1 MKIEILQELKS
12 LGKLGEKEYKKGGS
26 FRPFKYYKYE
36 NGKNIPTY
44 FVGSPGLYVA
54 IVTTLVVVA
63 TFYLIT
69 IKFNIWIWLMYVIIT
84 AFLVRLAVK
93 MDKARQI
100 RSLVY
105 AISSKAVAMLE
116 EYNKSQ
122 NIDYLKNAKE
132 LLYTANNWV
141 EEPVFMKQIDLI
153 DEKLK

>member
-1 MKIEILQELKS
+1 
-12 LGKLGEKEYKKGGS
+12 
-26 FRPFKYYKYE
+26 
-36 NGKNIPTY
+36 
-44 FVGSPGLYVA
+44 
-54 IVTTLVVVA
+54 VV
-63 TFYLIT
+63 
-69 IKFNIWIWLMYVIIT
+69 IT

-122 NIDYLKNAKE
+122 HIDHLKNAKE

-141 EEPVFMKQIDLI
+141 EEPVFIKQIDLI

>member
-1 MKIEILQELKS
+1 
-12 LGKLGEKEYKKGGS
+12 
-26 FRPFKYYKYE
+26 
-36 NGKNIPTY
+36 
-44 FVGSPGLYVA
+44 
-54 IVTTLVVVA
+54 VV
-63 TFYLIT
+63 
-69 IKFNIWIWLMYVIIT
+69 IT

>member
-1 MKIEILQELKS
+1 MEIEILDKLREL
-12 LGKLGEKEYKKGGS
+12 GRLGEKEYKKGSS

-36 NGKNIPTY
+36 DGKNIPTY

-69 IKFNIWIWLMYVIIT
+69 IKFNIWIWLLYVIFT
-84 AFLVRLAVK
+84 AFFVRIAVK

-105 AISSKAVAMLE
+105 AISNKVVIILE
-116 EYNKSQ
+116 EYNK
-122 NIDYLKNAKE
+122 NHNLDYLKNAKE
-132 LLYTANNWV
+132 LLHTANNWV
-141 EEPVFMKQIDLI
+141 EEPVFAKQIEMI